1 VVPRR
6 IADRRRARP
15 RSGLRRDLIAR
26 VAGHDGSILAELL
39 LAKGYEVM
47 IRRSSSIS
55 MHRIYGI
62 YHDAHEGNGRT
73 AYPRSSPTGPP

>member
-1 VVPRR
+1 M
-6 IADRRRARP
+6 
-15 RSGLRRDLIAR
+15 IAR

-55 MHRIYGI
+55 THRIHGNYQ
-62 YHDAHEGNGRT
+62 DAHNGRT
-73 AYPRSSPTGPP
+73 AYPRSSPTGTP